1 MGRKG
6 GDVAQ
11 REREREKNC
20 TLKRV
25 TVGLRL
31 FLVGFLY

>member
-11 REREREKNC
+11 REREKNC